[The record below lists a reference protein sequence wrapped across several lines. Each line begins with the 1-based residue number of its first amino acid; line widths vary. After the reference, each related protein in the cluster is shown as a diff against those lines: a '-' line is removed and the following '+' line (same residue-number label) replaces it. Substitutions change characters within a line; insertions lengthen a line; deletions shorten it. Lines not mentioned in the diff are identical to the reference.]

1 MKKIFIQLFLLMSLS
16 IFSNQKE
23 TIIEL
28 MKNYYIGIGQL
39 IHVYSREKKD
49 FKEKMTSFA
58 GKKDYKDLVLL
69 MKKYIE
75 KYPDESFAYEQ
86 LGYYYDFQDN
96 YEEAEKYYLKSI
108 ELSNVDTGIYS
119 LCLLYYDQG
128 REKEAEKYI
137 KKINHMTHE
146 KLKEIRAHKT
156 QAMLGNPYSL
166 FRLALEYSN
175 TGRYKLAEK
184 YALEALKIA
193 KEEKSPHAISDIKDL
208 LKKIRNSRPIM

>member
-49 FKEKMTSFA
+49 
-58 GKKDYKDLVLL
+58 YKNLVLL

-75 KYPDESFAYEQ
+75 KYPDDSFAYEQ

-193 KEEKSPHAISDIKDL
+193 KE
-208 LKKIRNSRPIM
+208 

>member
-49 FKEKMTSFA
+49 
-58 GKKDYKDLVLL
+58 YKNLVLL

-75 KYPDESFAYEQ
+75 KYPDDSFAYEQ